1 RWLPS
6 CHGRIATAMF
16 RHLPL
21 IVKNSLR
28 NRRRS
33 ALTVGSV
40 AVSLCLLGLLM
51 AIYRVLFFGG
61 ETTPAQAVRLITHH
75 RVSLAQ
81 PMPSAY
87 VQKIEQVP
95 GVRSAMIRQW
105 FGGAYKD
112 TRDSRNFFARF
123 AVDAA
128 KLFQIQSEF
137 VIPQDQRLAFEQQRT
152 ACAASLTLAE

>member
-1 RWLPS
+1 
-6 CHGRIATAMF
+6 I
-16 RHLPL
+16 
-21 IVKNSLR
+21 
-28 NRRRS
+28 
-33 ALTVGSV
+33 

-51 AIYRVLFFGG
+51 AMYRVLFFGG

-112 TRDSRNFFARF
+112 TRDSRNFFAGF
-123 AVDAA
+123 AVDVA

-137 VIPQDQRLAFEQQRT
+137 VIPEDQRLAFEQQRT
-152 ACAASLTLAE
+152 ACAASRTLAEKFGWKRGERITLVGDIFPATLDLTLVGIFDDPDRNE